1 MYNKQLNKNNYNT
14 TLHVVITL
22 ISVAIYFIPLIFGI
36 ASLVWVCL
44 TPNATDSQVLVIA
57 SVIALLAGMII
68 YIIGTVAIPI
78 VQIIMSIVAI
88 VNKEWGL
95 VILNIVVTVILCI
108 VTYMNMDLFFNH
120 LVYAT

>member
-36 ASLVWVCL
+36 ASFLGL
-44 TPNATDSQVLVIA
+44 LITPNATDSQVLVVA
-57 SVIALLAGMII
+57 SVIALLIGMVV
-68 YIIGTVAIPI
+68 YTIGTVVIPI

-95 VILNIVVTVILCI
+95 MILNIVVTVILCI
-108 VTYMNMDLFFNH
+108 VTYIIMDLFFNH